1 MSKPW
6 FLQMAL
12 EAEPTSLA
20 KQIADVLK
28 TSKSKV
34 ETDAGALAEGISSRV
49 QVEKKRPDAPDEVA

>member
-1 MSKPW
+1 
-6 FLQMAL
+6 MAL